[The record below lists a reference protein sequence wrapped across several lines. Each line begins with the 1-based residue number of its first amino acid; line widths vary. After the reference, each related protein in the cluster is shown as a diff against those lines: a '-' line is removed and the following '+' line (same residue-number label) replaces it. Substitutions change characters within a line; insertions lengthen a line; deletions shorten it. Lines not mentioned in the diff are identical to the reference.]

1 MPHAVN
7 DFRAVSVVSVT
18 ERYPLALSVLQE
30 VAHNEVGSRI
40 SRIDFGE
47 LNEMNGSLVT
57 DDIMVRNLKN
67 QSTSI
72 NLVVLALW
80 LP

>member
-7 DFRAVSVVSVT
+7 DFRAVCVVSVT
-18 ERYPLALSVLQE
+18 ERYPLALSILQE

-47 LNEMNGSLVT
+47 LNEWIVIT

-67 QSTSI
+67 QSASI
-72 NLVVLALW
+72 NLLALW